1 MISKVKNTITV
12 RQLYDYALQ
21 HNYLD
26 SDATIVLDIIN
37 RESNNI
43 NIGIVNKLNSFD
55 NNLVNPVNNAST
67 IDFNTL
73 VEYSIEDLLALFNT

>member
-55 NNLVNPVNNAST
+55 NNLVSPVNNAST

-73 VEYSIEDLLALFNT
+73 VEYSIEDLLALFST

>member
-12 RQLYDYALQ
+12 RQLYNYALQ

-26 SDATIVLDIIN
+26 SDTIIVLDIIN

-73 VEYSIEDLLALFNT
+73 VEYSIEDLLALFST

>member
-26 SDATIVLDIIN
+26 SDAIIVLDIIN

-55 NNLVNPVNNAST
+55 NNLVSPVNNAST
-67 IDFNTL
+67 IGFNTL
-73 VEYSIEDLLALFNT
+73 VEYSIEDLLALFST

>member
-1 MISKVKNTITV
+1 MISKIKNTITV
-12 RQLYDYALQ
+12 RQLYNYALQ

-26 SDATIVLDIIN
+26 SDTIIVLDIIN

-73 VEYSIEDLLALFNT
+73 VEYSIEDLLALFST